1 MATPRKYPGFPVDLV
16 WTHPV
21 VITLSAG
28 AYGMLWRLLVQFWM
42 SECRDLPTCE
52 EELRSIVR
60 AHRPT
65 WAQHKGAV
73 LTVFQD
79 IKPVLIA
86 KREAWLN
93 LRNGLSFS
101 AQKAVKAREAKRQV
115 EKSVR
120 SETFLP
126 SQLPHQRE
134 KNRVQK
140 IAERGVEAMRE
151 GT

>member
-1 MATPRKYPGFPVDLV
+1 M
-16 WTHPV
+16 

-73 LTVFQD
+73 LTVFRD

-93 LRNGLSFS
+93 SRGGIIKA
-101 AQKAVKAREAKRQV
+101 AQAARAIQSQRRLLK
-115 EKSVR
+115 EK
-120 SETFLP
+120 TPATLP
-126 SQLPHQRE
+126 LGQLPHQRE

-140 IAERGVEAMRE
+140 ITERGVEAMRE